1 MLAYNP
7 SRGIKR
13 RRVNVA
19 CNPCRAHKIR
29 CDGARPDCGTCLRRR
44 EKCAYSGSNERE
56 VIDPSTAE
64 NTQPVP
70 LLQALIPVGNEDEPE
85 ITAMGLAAR
94 LPNEN
99 DQSADDYFGDS
110 SAVAFIKQLQENWRI
125 SGPDPG
131 LPQHQMSAKSTHR
144 KPVDDIAKCIVV
156 PLDLLPARPLA
167 DHLVN
172 CFFSKYHTLY
182 PLVHKTAFLSVYQ
195 SMWAGGNGD
204 PQDFRHPGIGLGD
217 PTVSATTFYYALN
230 IIFACGSL
238 FSESLGEQ
246 RQSMSESF
254 FSRCKPALDM
264 DYLER
269 GDLALVQ
276 VLVLMSHYLQ
286 GSPTPNRCWHV
297 TGTASRMAQGIGLH
311 STVGDERRSF
321 AQKQIRRRVWHGCVM
336 LDQGASTMLGRP
348 AMHSNSQSVP
358 LPKAIDDC
366 YLYPDLA
373 ICEQLPGTL
382 CRVEWFIA
390 TLKLHQLL
398 RKMSRPSTEN
408 ASEQYTSKATEEKTT
423 HSIDQVQSLTDIDL
437 ELESF
442 RISVPKSIDFE
453 IEVDDQPDQ
462 LLREKCLLKAR
473 FLYLRLLAYRPVL
486 SQSLNRIRDTQI
498 SNTDRVCKI
507 PDTGIYSNLALNC
520 SVLCVQSAIDLVS
533 LVNETCGTELASVWF
548 YNVFYTFSAG
558 LIVIIAEHHSQVL
571 QLVTRESLDLAWVKC
586 HSTLDYLKSIN
597 RLAERCSHTLNDT
610 RARCAKFQSGFNS
623 GDHNAPQTCTTST
636 TNVVAGQRESEN
648 DFEKLLTDIDFDN
661 ISLDWSLFDFDH

>member
-1 MLAYNP
+1 MLAYGP

-29 CDGARPDCGTCLRRR
+29 CDGVRPDCGTCLGRR
-44 EKCAYSGSNERE
+44 EKCAYSGSGHGE
-56 VIDPSTAE
+56 VIDPSKM
-64 NTQPVP
+64 NTQHEPTI
-70 LLQALIPVGNEDEPE
+70 QALASNKIEDEPE

-94 LPNEN
+94 LPSEN

-110 SAVAFIKQLQENWRI
+110 SAVAFIKQLQENWKL
-125 SGPDPG
+125 SGPDPS
-131 LPQHQMSAKSTHR
+131 PSQRYISTQSTHW
-144 KPVDDIAKCIVV
+144 KPSDNLAQCITI

-182 PLVHKTAFLSVYQ
+182 PLVHKTAFLSLYQ
-195 SMWAGGNGD
+195 SMWADGCGGSQNL
-204 PQDFRHPGIGLGD
+204 RNPGIGLGD
-217 PTVSATTFYYALN
+217 PTISVTTFYYALN
-230 IIFACGSL
+230 IIFACGCI
-238 FSESLGEQ
+238 FSESLGDK

-254 FSRCKPALDM
+254 FSRCKPALDI

-269 GDLALVQ
+269 GDLALIQ

-297 TGTASRMAQGIGLH
+297 TGTASRMAQAIGLH

-321 AQKQIRRRVWHGCVM
+321 VQKQIRRRVWHGCVM

-348 AMHSNSQSVP
+348 AMHSHSQSVP
-358 LPKAIDDC
+358 LPEAIDDC
-366 YLYPDLA
+366 YLYPDVA
-373 ICEQLPGTL
+373 ICEQPSGTL

-398 RKMSRPSTEN
+398 RKMSKPYNERT
-408 ASEQYTSKATEEKTT
+408 SEQYISKAAEEKMM

-437 ELESF
+437 DLESF
-442 RISVPKSIDFE
+442 RMSIPKSIDWE
-453 IEVDDQPDQ
+453 IGARDQPDQ

-486 SQSLNRIRDTQI
+486 SQSLKRMRDTQI
-498 SNTDRVCKI
+498 CNSSITRKI
-507 PDTGIYSNLALNC
+507 PDTGIYFNIALNC
-520 SVLCVQSAIDLVS
+520 SVLCVQSAIELIS
-533 LVNETCGTELASVWF
+533 LVNKTCCTELASVWF

-558 LIVIIAEHHSQVL
+558 LIIIIAEHHSQVL
-571 QLVTRESLDLAWVKC
+571 QLVTRESLDLAWDKC

-597 RLAERCSHTLNDT
+597 RLAERCSRTLNDT
-610 RARCAKFQSGFNS
+610 RARCAKFQTGFNS
-623 GDHNAPQTCTTST
+623 GGHNSPQTCTIST
-636 TNVVAGQRESEN
+636 INVVAGQAVDEN
-648 DFEKLLTDIDFDN
+648 DFEKLLTDIDIDN